1 VVYYRIYNL
10 ICLFRFKDGIL
21 LAGILHMHRITD
33 NRMAGSPLK
42 NPELLKK
49 LCGEDALSKLVLVK
63 TMWEWR
69 VEKASI
75 RASKERTN

>member
-1 VVYYRIYNL
+1 
-10 ICLFRFKDGIL
+10 
-21 LAGILHMHRITD
+21 MHRITD